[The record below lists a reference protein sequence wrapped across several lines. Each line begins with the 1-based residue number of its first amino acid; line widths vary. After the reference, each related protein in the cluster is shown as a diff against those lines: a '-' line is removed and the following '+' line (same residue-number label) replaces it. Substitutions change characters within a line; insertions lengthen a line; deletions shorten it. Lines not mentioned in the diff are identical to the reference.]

1 MGTMAEDSWTDKE
14 GNKRSTYEL
23 KADHI
28 GATVFTLAKKAPSVS
43 SNADNPWN

>member
-14 GNKRSTYEL
+14 GNKKSTYEL

-28 GATVFTLAKKAPSVS
+28 GATVFTLAKKTPSAS
-43 SNADNPWN
+43 SNSDNPWN